1 LQISQHLIRYLL
13 SFALFLVVKH
23 SASDEFHKKK
33 SSHTKE
39 RSAGK
44 TADSKQKKTVKKTTA
59 SSSSSHAVKQ
69 KAKSGPKANA
79 GSKAKLHLEQTR
91 GGAAAAETIKKSGRP
106 EDEVVSYEE
115 INFELKEVTPNGTV
129 VVIGPPGLTRF
140 EKARITG
147 ARSLQLSLGAPSLI
161 EIPVEVRDSVS
172 LAIAE
177 IEAKALPISIR
188 RVLPNGLYQ
197 DIPISWMN

>member
-1 LQISQHLIRYLL
+1 M
-13 SFALFLVVKH
+13 VKH
-23 SASDEFHKKK
+23 SASNEFHKKK
-33 SSHTKE
+33 SSNTKE
-39 RSAGK
+39 KSAGK
-44 TADSKQKKTVKKTTA
+44 TADSKQKKTMKKTTA
-59 SSSSSHAVKQ
+59 SSSSSHSVKQ
-69 KAKSGPKANA
+69 KPKSGPKAVA
-79 GSKAKLHLEQTR
+79 HTRAKLHLEQAK
-91 GGAAAAETIKKSGRP
+91 GGVGAAEPIKKSGRP

-115 INFELKEVTPNGTV
+115 INFELKEVSPDGTV
-129 VVIGPPGLTRF
+129 VLIGPPGLTRF

-161 EIPVEVRDSVS
+161 EIPPEVRDSVS